1 MRQKYAAPMKTSCS
15 GLAWPS
21 CLATCLSN
29 APLRPADQP
38 SIIIK
43 EWEPIFHHACVSIDT
58 FLKIL
63 GRLMA
68 QAHQLLIRK
77 LKEHSRRCGGRGS
90 DKFVKSHR
98 SRTWTQ

>member
-98 SRTWTQ
+98 SRT